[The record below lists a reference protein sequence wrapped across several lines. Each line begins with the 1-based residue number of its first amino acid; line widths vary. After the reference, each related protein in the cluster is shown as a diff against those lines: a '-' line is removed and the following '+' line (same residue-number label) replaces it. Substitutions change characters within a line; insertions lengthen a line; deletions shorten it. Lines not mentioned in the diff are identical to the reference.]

1 MTSSG
6 ETKIYNISANNF
18 TIEESKF
25 ISLNKKKIVIAFL
38 RQKIFSMGYEQIR
51 IIGKNLRD
59 TPTYDGANKIEKDDF
74 LTCLRDIGL
83 FLPKAANEKLVQYYD
98 KDIDGYVYFVE
109 FLKELRGEPNNER
122 QKIIDEAF
130 KKFEKDDSNMID
142 IRDLKGV
149 FNASKHPKVIS
160 GEITQEQAF
169 DEFSRNFNDHTGAG
183 KIEQSEWN
191 DYYAA
196 VSASVEDDEH
206 FITLLKSTWQ
216 IQ

>member
-1 MTSSG
+1 MATAS

-18 TIEESKF
+18 TIEESK
-25 ISLNKKKIVIAFL
+25 IIYNNIYNIVITFL

-122 QKIIDEAF
+122 QKIIDIAF
-130 KKFEKDDSNMID
+130 KKFEKDNTNMID

-196 VSASVEDDEH
+196 VSASVDDDQH

-216 IQ
+216 ID

>member
-1 MTSSG
+1 
-6 ETKIYNISANNF
+6 
-18 TIEESKF
+18 
-25 ISLNKKKIVIAFL
+25 
-38 RQKIFSMGYEQIR
+38 MGYEQIR

-59 TPTYDGANKIEKDDF
+59 TPTYNGVNKIEKDDF

-122 QKIIDEAF
+122 QLIIDEAF
-130 KKFEKDDSNMID
+130 KKFEKDNSNMID

-169 DEFSRNFNDHTGAG
+169 DELVEISMIILVLEKLKKVNGMIIMLLLVLLLMMINISFPYLNPLG
-183 KIEQSEWN
+183 K
-191 DYYAA
+191 
-196 VSASVEDDEH
+196 
-206 FITLLKSTWQ
+206 LLKFIIYLINLNFFNSK
-216 IQ
+216 

>member
-1 MTSSG
+1 MSEKTES
-6 ETKIYNISANNF
+6 KIYNISANNF
-18 TIEESKF
+18 TIEE
-25 ISLNKKKIVIAFL
+25 IIAFL

-59 TPTYDGANKIEKDDF
+59 TPTYNGINKIEKDDF

-109 FLKELRGEPNNER
+109 FLTALRGEPNNER
-122 QKIIDEAF
+122 QKIINEAF
-130 KKFEKDDSNMID
+130 NKFKKDNSDMID

-160 GEITQEQAF
+160 GEITQEQA
-169 DEFSRNFNDHTGAG
+169 
-183 KIEQSEWN
+183 
-191 DYYAA
+191 
-196 VSASVEDDEH
+196 
-206 FITLLKSTWQ
+206 
-216 IQ
+216 

>member
-1 MTSSG
+1 
-6 ETKIYNISANNF
+6 
-18 TIEESKF
+18 
-25 ISLNKKKIVIAFL
+25 
-38 RQKIFSMGYEQIR
+38 
-51 IIGKNLRD
+51 
-59 TPTYDGANKIEKDDF
+59 
-74 LTCLRDIGL
+74 
-83 FLPKAANEKLVQYYD
+83 
-98 KDIDGYVYFVE
+98 
-109 FLKELRGEPNNER
+109 
-122 QKIIDEAF
+122 
-130 KKFEKDDSNMID
+130 MID

>member
-1 MTSSG
+1 MSEKG
-6 ETKIYNISANNF
+6 ETKTYNISANNF
-18 TIEESKF
+18 TIEESK
-25 ISLNKKKIVIAFL
+25 IIYNNNIYNIVIAFL

-216 IQ
+216 I

>member
-1 MTSSG
+1 
-6 ETKIYNISANNF
+6 
-18 TIEESKF
+18 
-25 ISLNKKKIVIAFL
+25 
-38 RQKIFSMGYEQIR
+38 MGYDQIR

-59 TPTYDGANKIEKDDF
+59 TKTYNGLNKIEKDDF
-74 LTCLRDIGL
+74 LMCLRDIGL

-98 KDIDGYVYFVE
+98 KDIDGYVYFNE
-109 FLKELRGEPNNER
+109 FLVALRGEPNAER
-122 QKIIDEAF
+122 QEVIDKAF
-130 KKFEKDDSNMID
+130 HKFEKDDSGMID

-149 FNASKHPKVIS
+149 FNANKHPKVVS

-183 KIEQSEWN
+183 KIQQCEWN

-206 FITLLKSTWQ
+206 FIMLVKSTWQ
-216 IQ
+216 IE

>member
-1 MTSSG
+1 
-6 ETKIYNISANNF
+6 
-18 TIEESKF
+18 
-25 ISLNKKKIVIAFL
+25 
-38 RQKIFSMGYEQIR
+38 MGYEQIR

-74 LTCLRDIGL
+74 LTCLRDIGF

-109 FLKELRGEPNNER
+109 FLKALRGEPNEER
-122 QKIIDEAF
+122 QKVIDEAF
-130 KKFEKDDSNMID
+130 HKFEKDGSGMID

-149 FNASKHPKVIS
+149 FNANKHPKVVS

-183 KIEQSEWN
+183 KIQQCEWN

-206 FITLLKSTWQ
+206 FIMLVKSTWQ
-216 IQ
+216 IE

>member
-1 MTSSG
+1 MSEKTES
-6 ETKIYNISANNF
+6 KIYNISANNF
-18 TIEESKF
+18 TIEE
-25 ISLNKKKIVIAFL
+25 IIAFL

-51 IIGKNLRD
+51 IIGKN
-59 TPTYDGANKIEKDDF
+59 
-74 LTCLRDIGL
+74 LRDIGL

-109 FLKELRGEPNNER
+109 FLTALRGEPNNER
-122 QKIIDEAF
+122 QKIINEAF
-130 KKFEKDDSNMID
+130 NKFKKDNSDMID

-183 KIEQSEWN
+183 KIQLSEWN

-196 VSASVEDDEH
+196 VSASVDNDQH
-206 FITLLKSTWQ
+206 FISLLKSTWQ
-216 IQ
+216 IE

>member
-1 MTSSG
+1 MNQKLIILVPTILLLKRVSLF
-6 ETKIYNISANNF
+6 KLLYNI
-18 TIEESKF
+18 
-25 ISLNKKKIVIAFL
+25 LVIAFL

-122 QKIIDEAF
+122 QNIINEAF
-130 KKFEKDDSNMID
+130 KKFEKDNSNMID
-142 IRDLKGV
+142 IRDL
-149 FNASKHPKVIS
+149 
-160 GEITQEQAF
+160 
-169 DEFSRNFNDHTGAG
+169 
-183 KIEQSEWN
+183 
-191 DYYAA
+191 
-196 VSASVEDDEH
+196 
-206 FITLLKSTWQ
+206 
-216 IQ
+216 